1 MQSIDVSTCIRSVI
15 LPRSSTAIRSP
26 IDLDRYRGNCESGWR
41 RRPHAVDVRRHA
53 VKREQQTGY
62 HRPRLLR
69 CRHDAFGSL
78 AQARSDL
85 ESWRIDYN
93 GVRPHSALA
102 NWTPHIAVAAL
113 TSNCQNFN
121 PGLYA

>member
-1 MQSIDVSTCIRSVI
+1 
-15 LPRSSTAIRSP
+15 
-26 IDLDRYRGNCESGWR
+26 
-41 RRPHAVDVRRHA
+41 
-53 VKREQQTGY
+53 
-62 HRPRLLR
+62 
-69 CRHDAFGSL
+69 L

-85 ESWRIDYN
+85 ESWHIDYN

-102 NWTPHIAVAAL
+102 NRTPHIAVAAL